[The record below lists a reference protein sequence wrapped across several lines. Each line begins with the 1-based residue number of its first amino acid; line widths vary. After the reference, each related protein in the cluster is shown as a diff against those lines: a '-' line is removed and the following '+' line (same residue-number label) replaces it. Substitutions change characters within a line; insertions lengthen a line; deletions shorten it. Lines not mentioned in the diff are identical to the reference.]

1 MHLFCPGNRLA
12 SDTGELRDCCIMDV
26 TDELS
31 TADLSDRL
39 ARCPAWE
46 LQGKEIGRSFEFES
60 FAESIDFV
68 NGVAGIAEDAGH
80 HPDIDI
86 RYLRVTLRLTTHS
99 RGALTAADFEVASRI
114 DNFVD

>member
-1 MHLFCPGNRLA
+1 MG
-12 SDTGELRDCCIMDV
+12 T
-26 TDELS
+26 TDDLS
-31 TADLSDRL
+31 AADLSDGL

-46 LQGKEIGRSFEFES
+46 LDGKEIGRTFEFES
-60 FAESIDFV
+60 FPEAIDFV
-68 NGVAGIAEDAGH
+68 NEVAGIAEDAGH

-99 RGALTAADFEVASRI
+99 KGTLTGKDFELARRI